1 MNNNFQES
9 GINFC
14 FQPDWLVFKYDEHLA
29 HKKVD
34 KCLKPTLQPAVF
46 KIPHQS

>member
-1 MNNNFQES
+1 MNNFQES

-14 FQPDWLVFKYDEHLA
+14 FQPDWLVFKYDEHPA

-34 KCLKPTLQPAVF
+34 NYSPLSLRYRIKADRLP
-46 KIPHQS
+46 

>member
-1 MNNNFQES
+1 MNNFQES

-34 KCLKPTLQPAVF
+34 KCLKTDITARCL
-46 KIPHQS
+46 

>member
-1 MNNNFQES
+1 MNNFQES

-14 FQPDWLVFKYDEHLA
+14 FQPDWLVFKYDEHPA

-34 KCLKPTLQPAVF
+34 KCLKTDITARCL
-46 KIPHQS
+46 

>member
-1 MNNNFQES
+1 MNNFQKS

-34 KCLKPTLQPAVF
+34 KCLKTDITARCL
-46 KIPHQS
+46 